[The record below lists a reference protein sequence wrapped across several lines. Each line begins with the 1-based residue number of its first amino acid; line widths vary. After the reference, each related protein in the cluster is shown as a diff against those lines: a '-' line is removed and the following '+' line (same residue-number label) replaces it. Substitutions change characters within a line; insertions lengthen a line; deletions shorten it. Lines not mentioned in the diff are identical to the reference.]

1 MGTGK
6 NQMFKTLRQRFILS
20 HLLPLLVI
28 IPIVGIA
35 LIYVLETRILL
46 PSLVRELTGQAK
58 LVGELAGDQPDIWHD
73 QTQAEVFARKMS
85 EHISARVMVLNSE
98 GRLIASSDPTD
109 YDYLNETVNPPFLAD
124 ALAGQMRTQTTYS
137 HRLQTEIADVWLPV
151 SGTDGQV
158 KGIIRLSLRSLTIEA
173 QFVQLRYFI
182 VGVLVAGL
190 ALGSLVGLML
200 ALDLERVGCKN
211 LIQLRFT
218 QDKGQINRSNW
229 SSVVK

>member
-1 MGTGK
+1 
-6 NQMFKTLRQRFILS
+6 MFKTLRQRFILS

-109 YDYLNETVNPPFLAD
+109 HDYLNETVNPPFLA
-124 ALAGQMRTQTTYS
+124 
-137 HRLQTEIADVWLPV
+137 TEW
-151 SGTDGQV
+151 
-158 KGIIRLSLRSLTIEA
+158 TISMSC
-173 QFVQLRYFI
+173 I
-182 VGVLVAGL
+182 
-190 ALGSLVGLML
+190 
-200 ALDLERVGCKN
+200 
-211 LIQLRFT
+211 
-218 QDKGQINRSNW
+218 
-229 SSVVK
+229 